1 MCFNLD
7 LMTSETKSWNDILE
21 DGWRVTSKK
30 IEIDLLNDNS
40 EETSALK
47 QYKTENED
55 EVVILMKLPSK
66 KD

>member
-1 MCFNLD
+1 
-7 LMTSETKSWNDILE
+7 MTSETKSWNDILE

-40 EETSALK
+40 EETNALK

-55 EVVILMKLPSK
+55 EVVILMKLPTK